1 MEKLTW
7 CLFRAFYT
15 CSCLRKELTF
25 YQRRNINTKRATK
38 TLIDPFP
45 NISTWSSSTDWWY
58 CHGFILSLK
67 LLLSSLPRVMDSLS
81 TPPPPIRFTPCGCA
95 LDVCLLVTVTVCL
108 LGEVGLMDDAFFFEC
123 NRDAVTHGCE
133 LPNLGAGN

>member
-1 MEKLTW
+1 MPGLAEYIMSGHVYPTGYSLPLWETLQRGDT
-7 CLFRAFYT
+7 CLW
-15 CSCLRKELTF
+15 
-25 YQRRNINTKRATK
+25 
-38 TLIDPFP
+38 DPFP